1 MKVEYVN
8 PFYKATKDVFQL
20 LVDMEPTRGELKV
33 VEELTSNKD
42 AIVKLGVVGDLKG
55 EILFSF
61 PKNMTLEL
69 VKIMSGMEMDKIDNF
84 ASSALGEIANIIGG
98 NAFTLLAEHNYTCDI
113 APPQIFIGEYKSS
126 LSEKEKAL
134 LLPLVTP
141 IGEFDITINLKEW
154 TCLAKAK
161 RAHYHIKK
169 YR

>member
-8 PFYKATKDVFQL
+8 PFYKAVKDIFQL
-20 LVDMEPTRGELKV
+20 LVDIEPKRGELKV
-33 VEELTSNKD
+33 VEELTSDKD
-42 AIVKLGVVGDLKG
+42 ANVKLGVVGDLKG
-55 EILFSF
+55 TILFSF

-98 NAFTLLAEHNYTCDI
+98 NAFTLLAENNYTCDI
-113 APPQIFIGEYKSS
+113 APPQIFIGEYKPS

-141 IGEFDITINLKEW
+141 IGEFDITINLKE
-154 TCLAKAK
+154 
-161 RAHYHIKK
+161 
-169 YR
+169 